1 LKRNAL
7 LLVVM
12 FLVVILAGC
21 QGGEPAAEP
30 EAAPAEAV
38 TEAVEAVQ
46 AAVAEGGTLY
56 LCGCEGECDCAPAS
70 LEGGTCGCGEDLVAH
85 NILKL
90 EEGVAQLCGCPG
102 GCACGAV
109 NESDDTKCSCGKDL
123 LTVDLA
129 DTGLL

>member
-1 LKRNAL
+1 MKRNTL
-7 LLVVM
+7 LLT
-12 FLVVILAGC
+12 VILLAVLLVGC
-21 QGGEPAAEP
+21 QGGEPAAEL
-30 EAAPAEAV
+30 EAAATESAA
-38 TEAVEAVQ
+38 EAVEAVQ

-109 NESDDTKCSCGKDL
+109 NESDDTKCSCGTDL
-123 LTVDLA
+123 VAVDLA